1 MKKVLIAPHIMANRH
16 GPHLEVLR
24 NSGLELV
31 FPPRPAQMN
40 EEELLAIL
48 PGVTASLAGSE
59 PYTRRVLEANPGLRV
74 IARAGVGYDAVDL
87 TAASAQGIAVT
98 YAPGTN
104 HKAVAEQTFGLMLA
118 LGKELMTQN
127 TALRSGR
134 WLRRPS
140 LPLRGRTLGI
150 IGLGRIGKEVALRA
164 RAFAMPTLANDI
176 QPDLDFAAQL
186 DIQMVSLERLLAES
200 DFVSLHVPL
209 TSLTR
214 RLMNQRTLAQMKA
227 TAFLINT
234 ARGPVVCEADLVEA
248 LRRPDR
254 RGRFGRVRKG
264 AAPGKS
270 ALAAPQCGVNA
281 AHGRDRLP
289 IDRRHGHVGGPVHR
303 RVPPGRM
310 ARRSGG
316 QSGGARPVPLVL
328 SHGSTRRRNKPRIV
342 TSQ

>member
-248 LRRPDR
+248 LRAGRIAGAGLDVFEKEPLRESPLLQLPNVVLTPHTAGIDSQSIADMAMSAAQSIAAFH
-254 RGRFGRVRKG
+254 RGEWPEEVVVNPEVR
-264 AAPGKS
+264 A
-270 ALAAPQCGVNA
+270 QF
-281 AHGRDRLP
+281 RWF
-289 IDRRHGHVGGPVHR
+289 
-303 RVPPGRM
+303 
-310 ARRSGG
+310 
-316 QSGGARPVPLVL
+316 
-328 SHGSTRRRNKPRIV
+328 
-342 TSQ
+342 

>member
-248 LRRPDR
+248 LHAGRIAGAGLDVFEKEPLRESPLLQLPNVVLTPHTAGIDSQSIADMAMSAAQSIAAFH
-254 RGRFGRVRKG
+254 RGEWPEEVVVNPEVR
-264 AAPGKS
+264 A
-270 ALAAPQCGVNA
+270 QF
-281 AHGRDRLP
+281 RWF
-289 IDRRHGHVGGPVHR
+289 
-303 RVPPGRM
+303 
-310 ARRSGG
+310 
-316 QSGGARPVPLVL
+316 
-328 SHGSTRRRNKPRIV
+328 
-342 TSQ
+342 